1 MLMSQAERAYKVLQ
15 QLTDE
20 KDAPTGEDFDSW
32 TLRVVE
38 AIAEKLKNLE
48 LKVAKL
54 TVKGNK

>member
-1 MLMSQAERAYKVLQ
+1 MSQAERAYKVLQ

>member
-1 MLMSQAERAYKVLQ
+1 MSQAERAYKVLQ
-15 QLTDE
+15 QLTNE
-20 KDAPTGEDFDSW
+20 KEAPSGEDFDSW

-38 AIAEKLKNLE
+38 AIAKKISDLE

>member
-1 MLMSQAERAYKVLQ
+1 MSQAERAYKVLQ

-20 KDAPTGEDFDSW
+20 QTPPSGENFDSW
-32 TLRVVE
+32 TLRVIE
-38 AIAEKLKNLE
+38 ALVDKITKLE

>member
-1 MLMSQAERAYKVLQ
+1 MSQAERAYKVLQ
-15 QLTDE
+15 QLTNE
-20 KDAPTGEDFDSW
+20 KDVPSGEDFDSW
-32 TLRVVE
+32 TLRVIE

>member
-1 MLMSQAERAYKVLQ
+1 MSQAERAYKVLQ
-15 QLTDE
+15 QLTNE
-20 KDAPTGEDFDSW
+20 TEAPSGEDFDSW

-38 AIAEKLKNLE
+38 AIAKKISDLE

>member
-1 MLMSQAERAYKVLQ
+1 MSQAERAYKVLK

-20 KDAPTGEDFDSW
+20 KDAPKVEDFDSW
-32 TLRVVE
+32 TLRVIE